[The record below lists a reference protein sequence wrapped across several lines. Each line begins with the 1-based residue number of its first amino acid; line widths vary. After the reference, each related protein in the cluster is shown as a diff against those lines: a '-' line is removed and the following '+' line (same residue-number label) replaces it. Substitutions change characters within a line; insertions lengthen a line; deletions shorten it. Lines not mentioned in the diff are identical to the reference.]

1 MDIAVEQHS
10 ARSGTPFIIGVTG
23 HRDLHP
29 DDLAQLRGAVTQF
42 VRLIRA
48 DFPDSELQF
57 AIGMAEGADLLVAQ
71 TVLELGMRV
80 NAILPMPLADY
91 AADFDGENFATL
103 QALLK
108 HPGVEC
114 DELATVPASAASRA
128 AESRASMYV
137 NLSETLTRRTTLLL
151 ALWDGRA
158 SPLPGGTADTILRY
172 LGARTDRDGGG
183 DSRLEFVDA
192 SIEGEGSTSWAYW
205 IPARRRDDQPDPGPT
220 GPCFLSG
227 FGDNVLQRHT
237 ATPALLQHQLHELA
251 DYNREF
257 ARMVSNAELGPLD
270 SLLAGL
276 PAGLPA
282 DLPLRDR
289 VVLNNID
296 VEYGKAD
303 ALAVY
308 FQRRS
313 DRLFKYFSIAT
324 FAMAAAYLSYERI
337 AETSLL
343 LFFYLLV
350 LFSGVGVYLL
360 LHGKHWFSRHLMY
373 RVIAETMRAKFF
385 LRLSGADHLVRAR
398 DVLALSG
405 IDRFHG
411 FGLIN
416 CVLKS
421 VAPLMPRRHVSAPFE
436 SAYVEQMWI
445 QSQERYFT
453 SKVDRLEKNSARI
466 ARLKKVLFV
475 LILAVIVALIA
486 WGDSMHHTMV
496 GYGVNLKNLLTF
508 SMGIVAVW
516 FGVWELHQNKMATR
530 ELLWQFRNQLNHF
543 TRARVQLARSPSAT
557 RRREI
562 LAELGKDSLM
572 ESYLWTIHRYHREHE
587 PPTST

>member
-1 MDIAVEQHS
+1 
-10 ARSGTPFIIGVTG
+10 
-23 HRDLHP
+23 
-29 DDLAQLRGAVTQF
+29 
-42 VRLIRA
+42 
-48 DFPDSELQF
+48 
-57 AIGMAEGADLLVAQ
+57 
-71 TVLELGMRV
+71 
-80 NAILPMPLADY
+80 
-91 AADFDGENFATL
+91 
-103 QALLK
+103 
-108 HPGVEC
+108 
-114 DELATVPASAASRA
+114 
-128 AESRASMYV
+128 MYV

-192 SIEGEGSTSWAYW
+192 SIEGDGSTSWAYW
-205 IPARRRDDQPDPGPT
+205 IPARRRDDQPEPGST

-237 ATPALLQHQLHELA
+237 AMPALLQHQLHELA

-257 ARMVSNAELGPLD
+257 ARMVSNAELGAQD

-587 PPTST
+587 PPTSA

>member
-1 MDIAVEQHS
+1 MDIAVNQHS

-29 DDLAQLRGAVTQF
+29 DDLVQLRGAVTQF
-42 VRLIRA
+42 VQLIKA

-71 TVLELGMRV
+71 TVLDLGMRV

-103 QALLK
+103 QTLLK

-114 DELATVPASAASRA
+114 DELATVPAGAASRA

-183 DSRLEFVDA
+183 DLRLEFVDA
-192 SIEGEGSTSWAYW
+192 SIEGEAATSWAYW
-205 IPARRRDDQPDPGPT
+205 IPARRRDDQTDPEHT
-220 GPCFLSG
+220 KPCFVSG
-227 FGDNVLQRHT
+227 FGDNVLQRHMAMPT
-237 ATPALLQHQLHELA
+237 LLQHQLHELA

-257 ARMVSNAELGPLD
+257 TRMVSNAELGPRD

-350 LFSGVGVYLL
+350 LFSGVGLYLL
-360 LHGKHWFSRHLMY
+360 FHGKHWFSRHLMY

-436 SAYVEQMWI
+436 STYVEQMWI

-466 ARLKKVLFV
+466 ARLKKVLFA
-475 LILAVIVALIA
+475 LILAVILALIV
-486 WGDSMHHTMV
+486 WGDSMHHTVV
-496 GYGVNLKNLLTF
+496 GYGVTLKNLLTF

-587 PPTST
+587 PPTSA

>member
-1 MDIAVEQHS
+1 MDIAVEQHA

-29 DDLAQLRGAVTQF
+29 DDLAQLRGAVTAF
-42 VRLIRA
+42 VHLIKA
-48 DFPDSELQF
+48 DLPDSELHF

-80 NAILPMPLADY
+80 NAILPMPLAEY

-103 QALLK
+103 QSLLK

-114 DELATVPASAASRA
+114 DELAAVPAGAASRA

-137 NLSETLTRRTTLLL
+137 NLAETLTRRTTLLL
-151 ALWDGRA
+151 ALWDGRS

-172 LGARTDRDGGG
+172 LGARTERDGAA
-183 DSRLEFVDA
+183 DA
-192 SIEGEGSTSWAYW
+192 KLAIHDAATEAESSMSWAYW
-205 IPARRRDDQPDPGPT
+205 IPARRRDDPLAAEPAK
-220 GPCFLSG
+220 PCFLSG
-227 FGDNVLQRHT
+227 FGDNGLQKH
-237 ATPALLQHQLHELA
+237 ATMPAQLQHQLRELV

-257 ARMVSNAELGPLD
+257 TRLVTSRELGPRD
-270 SLLAGL
+270 SLL
-276 PAGLPA
+276 AGLPA

-289 VVLNNID
+289 AVLNDID

-303 ALAVY
+303 ALAVFY
-308 FQRRS
+308 QRRS

-337 AETSLL
+337 NETRLL

-350 LFSGVGVYLL
+350 LLSGVGLYFL

-385 LRLSGADHLVRAR
+385 LRLSGADHLVKAR
-398 DVLALSG
+398 EVLALSG
-405 IDRFHG
+405 IDRFRG
-411 FGLIN
+411 FGLVT
-416 CVLKS
+416 CVVKS
-421 VAPLMPRRHVSAPFE
+421 VAPLMARRREPAAFE

-453 SKVDRLEKNSARI
+453 SKVARLEKNSARI
-466 ARLKKVLFV
+466 ARLKKVLF
-475 LILAVIVALIA
+475 AVILVVIIA
-486 WGDSMHHTMV
+486 FIVWGEAMHHTHV
-496 GYGVNLKNLLTF
+496 GFGITLKNLLTF
-508 SMGIVAVW
+508 FMGIVAVW
-516 FGVWELHQNKMATR
+516 FAVWELHQNKMATR

-543 TRARVQLARSPSAT
+543 TRARVQLSRSNST
-557 RRREI
+557 SRRREI

-587 PPTST
+587 PPTSA

>member
-1 MDIAVEQHS
+1 MDIAVDHHS

-29 DDLAQLRGAVTQF
+29 DDLVQLRGAVTQF
-42 VRLIRA
+42 VRLIKA
-48 DFPDSELQF
+48 ELPDSELQF

-108 HPGVEC
+108 HPCVEC
-114 DELATVPASAASRA
+114 DELATIPAGAASPS

-137 NLSETLTRRTTLLL
+137 NLAETLTRRTTLLL

-172 LGARTDRDGGG
+172 LGARTDRDGGSDG
-183 DSRLEFVDA
+183 RLSFVDA
-192 SIEGEGSTSWAYW
+192 SIEGEASTSWAYW
-205 IPARRRDDQPDPGPT
+205 IPARRREDQPDSGPAL
-220 GPCFLSG
+220 PCFLSG
-227 FGDNVLQRHT
+227 FGDDVLQRHT
-237 ATPALLQHQLHELA
+237 AMPKPLQHQLHELA

-257 ARMVSNAELGPLD
+257 TRLLSNAALGPRD
-270 SLLAGL
+270 SLLAAL
-276 PAGLPA
+276 PAE
-282 DLPLRDR
+282 LPLRDR
-289 VVLNNID
+289 AVLNDID

-337 AETSLL
+337 NETRLL

-350 LFSGVGVYLL
+350 LFSGVGLYFL

-385 LRLSGADHLVRAR
+385 LRLSGADHLVKAR
-398 DVLALSG
+398 EVLALSG
-405 IDRFHG
+405 IDRFRG
-411 FGLIN
+411 FGLVS
-416 CVLKS
+416 CVVKS
-421 VAPLMPRRHVSAPFE
+421 VAPLMARRREPASFETAHVE
-436 SAYVEQMWI
+436 LMWI

-453 SKVDRLEKNSARI
+453 SKVARLEKNSARI

-475 LILAVIVALIA
+475 VILAVIFALIA
-486 WGDSMHHTMV
+486 WGETMHHTVV
-496 GYGVNLKNLLTF
+496 GYGVTLKNLLTF

-516 FGVWELHQNKMATR
+516 FAVWELHQNKMATR

-543 TRARVQLARSPSAT
+543 TRARVQLARSQSAS

-562 LAELGKDSLM
+562 LAALGKDSLM

-587 PPTST
+587 PPTTT

>member
-1 MDIAVEQHS
+1 
-10 ARSGTPFIIGVTG
+10 
-23 HRDLHP
+23 
-29 DDLAQLRGAVTQF
+29 
-42 VRLIRA
+42 
-48 DFPDSELQF
+48 
-57 AIGMAEGADLLVAQ
+57 
-71 TVLELGMRV
+71 
-80 NAILPMPLADY
+80 
-91 AADFDGENFATL
+91 
-103 QALLK
+103 
-108 HPGVEC
+108 
-114 DELATVPASAASRA
+114 
-128 AESRASMYV
+128 
-137 NLSETLTRRTTLLL
+137 
-151 ALWDGRA
+151 
-158 SPLPGGTADTILRY
+158 
-172 LGARTDRDGGG
+172 
-183 DSRLEFVDA
+183 
-192 SIEGEGSTSWAYW
+192 
-205 IPARRRDDQPDPGPT
+205 
-220 GPCFLSG
+220 
-227 FGDNVLQRHT
+227 
-237 ATPALLQHQLHELA
+237 
-251 DYNREF
+251 
-257 ARMVSNAELGPLD
+257 
-270 SLLAGL
+270 
-276 PAGLPA
+276 
-282 DLPLRDR
+282 
-289 VVLNNID
+289 
-296 VEYGKAD
+296 
-303 ALAVY
+303 VY

-350 LFSGVGVYLL
+350 LFSGVGLYLL
-360 LHGKHWFSRHLMY
+360 FHGKHWFSRHLMY

-405 IDRFHG
+405 IDRFTG

-436 SAYVEQMWI
+436 SAYVEQTWI

-453 SKVDRLEKNSARI
+453 SKVERLEKNSARI

-475 LILAVIVALIA
+475 LILAVILALIA

-543 TRARVQLARSPSAT
+543 TRARVQLARSPSAS

>member
-29 DDLAQLRGAVTQF
+29 DDLVQLRGAVTQF

-91 AADFDGENFATL
+91 SADFDGENFATL

-128 AESRASMYV
+128 AESRATMYV

-183 DSRLEFVDA
+183 DSRLEFLDA
-192 SIEGEGSTSWAYW
+192 SIEGESSTSWAYW
-205 IPARRRDDQPDPGPT
+205 IPARRRDDQQDPGST

-227 FGDNVLQRHT
+227 FGDNVLQRHN
-237 ATPALLQHQLHELA
+237 AMPALLQHQLHELA

-257 ARMVSNAELGPLD
+257 ARMVSNAELGPRD

-343 LFFYLLV
+343 LLFYLLV

-405 IDRFHG
+405 IDRFTG

-436 SAYVEQMWI
+436 SAYVEQTWI

-475 LILAVIVALIA
+475 LILAVILALIA

-587 PPTST
+587 PPTSA

>member
-1 MDIAVEQHS
+1 MDIAVEPHA

-29 DDLAQLRGAVTQF
+29 DDLVQLRGAVTKF
-42 VRLIRA
+42 VHLIKA
-48 DFPDSELQF
+48 GLPDSELQF

-114 DELATVPASAASRA
+114 DELAALPAGAASRA

-137 NLSETLTRRTTLLL
+137 NLAETLTRRTTLLL

-172 LGARTDRDGGG
+172 LGARTDRDGGS
-183 DSRLEFVDA
+183 DSRLAFVDA
-192 SIEGEGSTSWAYW
+192 SVETESSTSWAYW
-205 IPARRRDDQPDPGPT
+205 IPARRRDDSPDPGPT
-220 GPCFLSG
+220 KPCFLSG
-227 FGDNVLQRHT
+227 FADNVLQRHT
-237 ATPALLQHQLHELA
+237 AIPTPLEHQLRELA

-257 ARMVSNAELGPLD
+257 TRLVSKAELGPRD
-270 SLLAGL
+270 SLMTA
-276 PAGLPA
+276 LPA

-289 VVLNNID
+289 AVLHDID

-337 AETSLL
+337 AETRLL
-343 LFFYLLV
+343 LLFYLLV
-350 LFSGVGVYLL
+350 LFSGVALYLL

-398 DVLALSG
+398 EVLALSG
-405 IDRFHG
+405 IDRFRG
-411 FGLIN
+411 FGLVS
-416 CVLKS
+416 CVVKS
-421 VAPLMPRRHVSAPFE
+421 VAPLMARRSEPAPFE
-436 SAYVEQMWI
+436 SVYVERMWI

-466 ARLKKVLFV
+466 GRLKKVLFV
-475 LILAVIVALIA
+475 LILAVVLALIA
-486 WGDSMHHTMV
+486 WGDSMHHTHV
-496 GYGVNLKNLLTF
+496 GFGITLKNLLTF

-516 FGVWELHQNKMATR
+516 FAVWELHQNKMATR

-543 TRARVQLARSPSAT
+543 TRARVQLSRSTSAS

-587 PPTST
+587 PPTTT

>member
-1 MDIAVEQHS
+1 MDIAVDHHS

-29 DDLAQLRGAVTQF
+29 DDLVQLRGAVTQF
-42 VRLIRA
+42 VQLIKA
-48 DFPDSELQF
+48 ELPDSELQF

-71 TVLELGMRV
+71 TVLELGMQV

-114 DELATVPASAASRA
+114 DELATIPAGAASPS

-137 NLSETLTRRTTLLL
+137 NLAETLTRRTTLLL

-172 LGARTDRDGGG
+172 LGARIDRDGGS
-183 DSRLEFVDA
+183 DSHLTFVDA
-192 SIEGEGSTSWAYW
+192 SIEGEASNSWAYW
-205 IPARRRDDQPDPGPT
+205 IPARRREDVPDPEPT
-220 GPCFLSG
+220 KPCFLSG
-227 FGDNVLQRHT
+227 FGDDVLQRH
-237 ATPALLQHQLHELA
+237 PAMPNPLQHQLQELA

-257 ARMVSNAELGPLD
+257 TRLVSSADLGPRD
-270 SLLAGL
+270 SLLA
-276 PAGLPA
+276 ALPA

-289 VVLNNID
+289 AVLNDID

-337 AETSLL
+337 NETRLL

-350 LFSGVGVYLL
+350 LFSGVGLYFL

-385 LRLSGADHLVRAR
+385 LRLSGADHLVKAR
-398 DVLALSG
+398 EVLALSG
-405 IDRFHG
+405 IDRFRG
-411 FGLIN
+411 FGLVS
-416 CVLKS
+416 CVVKS
-421 VAPLMPRRHVSAPFE
+421 VAPLMARRREPASFE
-436 SAYVEQMWI
+436 SAHVEQMWI

-453 SKVDRLEKNSARI
+453 SKVALLEKNSARI

-475 LILAVIVALIA
+475 VILAVIFALIA
-486 WGDSMHHTMV
+486 WGDSMHHTLV
-496 GYGVNLKNLLTF
+496 GFGVTLKNLLTF

-516 FGVWELHQNKMATR
+516 FAVWELHQNKMATR

-543 TRARVQLARSPSAT
+543 TRARVQLARSHSAS

-562 LAELGKDSLM
+562 LAALGKDSLM

-587 PPTST
+587 PPTTT

>member
-1 MDIAVEQHS
+1 
-10 ARSGTPFIIGVTG
+10 
-23 HRDLHP
+23 
-29 DDLAQLRGAVTQF
+29 
-42 VRLIRA
+42 
-48 DFPDSELQF
+48 
-57 AIGMAEGADLLVAQ
+57 
-71 TVLELGMRV
+71 
-80 NAILPMPLADY
+80 
-91 AADFDGENFATL
+91 
-103 QALLK
+103 
-108 HPGVEC
+108 
-114 DELATVPASAASRA
+114 
-128 AESRASMYV
+128 MYV

-192 SIEGEGSTSWAYW
+192 SIEGEASTSWAYW
-205 IPARRRDDQPDPGPT
+205 IPARRRDDQPDPGST

-227 FGDNVLQRHT
+227 FGDNVLQRHN
-237 ATPALLQHQLHELA
+237 AMPALLQHQLHELA

-257 ARMVSNAELGPLD
+257 ARMVSNAELGPRD

-343 LFFYLLV
+343 LLFYLLV

-385 LRLSGADHLVRAR
+385 LRLSGADHLVRG
-398 DVLALSG
+398 SG
-405 IDRFHG
+405 
-411 FGLIN
+411 
-416 CVLKS
+416 
-421 VAPLMPRRHVSAPFE
+421 
-436 SAYVEQMWI
+436 
-445 QSQERYFT
+445 
-453 SKVDRLEKNSARI
+453 
-466 ARLKKVLFV
+466 
-475 LILAVIVALIA
+475 
-486 WGDSMHHTMV
+486 
-496 GYGVNLKNLLTF
+496 
-508 SMGIVAVW
+508 
-516 FGVWELHQNKMATR
+516 
-530 ELLWQFRNQLNHF
+530 
-543 TRARVQLARSPSAT
+543 RARAIRHRPLSLASA
-557 RRREI
+557 
-562 LAELGKDSLM
+562 S
-572 ESYLWTIHRYHREHE
+572 
-587 PPTST
+587 STAC

>member
-1 MDIAVEQHS
+1 MDIAVEHHS

-29 DDLAQLRGAVTQF
+29 DDLVQLRGAVTQF
-42 VRLIRA
+42 VQLIKA

-128 AESRASMYV
+128 AESRATMYV

-183 DSRLEFVDA
+183 DSRLEFLDA
-192 SIEGEGSTSWAYW
+192 SIEGEASTSWAYW
-205 IPARRRDDQPDPGPT
+205 IPARRRDDQQDPGST

-227 FGDNVLQRHT
+227 FGDNVLQRHN
-237 ATPALLQHQLHELA
+237 AMPALLQHQLHELA

-257 ARMVSNAELGPLD
+257 ARMVSNAELGPRD

-343 LFFYLLV
+343 LLFYLLV

-405 IDRFHG
+405 IDRFSG

-436 SAYVEQMWI
+436 SAYVEQTWI

-453 SKVDRLEKNSARI
+453 SKVERLEKNSARI

-475 LILAVIVALIA
+475 LILAVILALIA

>member
-1 MDIAVEQHS
+1 MDIAVEHHS

-29 DDLAQLRGAVTQF
+29 DDLVQLRGAVTRF
-42 VRLIRA
+42 VQLIKA

-71 TVLELGMRV
+71 AVLELGIRV

-91 AADFDGENFATL
+91 AADFDGENFAAL

-114 DELATVPASAASRA
+114 DELAAIPAHAASPA

-192 SIEGEGSTSWAYW
+192 SIEGEASTSWAYW
-205 IPARRRDDQPDPGPT
+205 IPARRRDDQTDPGPT
-220 GPCFLSG
+220 RPCFLSG

-237 ATPALLQHQLHELA
+237 AMPIPLQHQLHELA

-257 ARMVSNAELGPLD
+257 TRMVSHAELDPRD

-276 PAGLPA
+276 PDGLPA

-350 LFSGVGVYLL
+350 LFSGVGLYLL

-373 RVIAETMRAKFF
+373 RVIAETMRVKFF

-453 SKVDRLEKNSARI
+453 SKVERLERNSARI
-466 ARLKKVLFV
+466 ARLKKVLFAI
-475 LILAVIVALIA
+475 ILAVILALIA
-486 WGDSMHHTMV
+486 WGDFMHHTIV
-496 GYGVNLKNLLTF
+496 GYGVTLKNLLTF

-543 TRARVQLARSPSAT
+543 TRARVQLARPNSAA

>member
-1 MDIAVEQHS
+1 MDIAVEHHS

-103 QALLK
+103 QALLE

-114 DELATVPASAASRA
+114 DELATVPAGAASRA
-128 AESRASMYV
+128 AESRATMYV

-205 IPARRRDDQPDPGPT
+205 IPARRRDDQPEPGST

-257 ARMVSNAELGPLD
+257 ARMVSNAELGAQD

-303 ALAVY
+303 SLAVY

-587 PPTST
+587 PPTSA